1 MRTKFGALVVIFL
14 LVLAGAGSIG
24 LRTYLIKQ
32 LRANQR
38 STWWRLTYR
47 IELDSDKAGAKI
59 QVAIPTDTPHA
70 RVFRENLSFG
80 DLIASRSIQ
89 PSGTSLVSF
98 STQNAGLHFILAQ
111 FDLELSQSDRAP
123 QKPSPEKA
131 SITTLARYLR
141 ATPTIQTQ
149 SAVVQ
154 ETIKE
159 LRSERVGPIDPVQQ
173 IFDFCSIQIED
184 DVEGESSGD
193 AEGVLSDMVGTELGR
208 AKAMV
213 ALCRADNIHARVV
226 TGFRVGQENELLAH
240 HWVETL
246 RDKIWESHDLQSRLF
261 NQLPGN
267 YLPIRYDGDQL
278 VFLSDR
284 EGAEVTFSLSELS
297 AQDAASFANRRPA
310 QILDLTRLPPAMH
323 PVLAV
328 ILLIPLGAL
337 VTSIFQVMV
346 GIRTIGTFSP
356 TLIAVSFVMAD
367 WRTGVAVFALVIF
380 VGLISRALIDRLR
393 LLMVPKLS
401 FILTLVVVILVFT
414 ISVLDYMRLTP
425 SPQAVLLPMVI
436 LTMTIERF
444 YVATAEEGFGAA
456 FGLLLN
462 TILVSFVCFL
472 TVGWLQV
479 GQLVMAYPEVHFF
492 TLAAIVFVG
501 RYNGYRIAELWRF
514 RDLRQPEVDGRVT

>member
-1 MRTKFGALVVIFL
+1 
-14 LVLAGAGSIG
+14 
-24 LRTYLIKQ
+24 
-32 LRANQR
+32 
-38 STWWRLTYR
+38 
-47 IELDSDKAGAKI
+47 
-59 QVAIPTDTPHA
+59 
-70 RVFRENLSFG
+70 
-80 DLIASRSIQ
+80 
-89 PSGTSLVSF
+89 
-98 STQNAGLHFILAQ
+98 
-111 FDLELSQSDRAP
+111 
-123 QKPSPEKA
+123 
-131 SITTLARYLR
+131 
-141 ATPTIQTQ
+141 
-149 SAVVQ
+149 
-154 ETIKE
+154 
-159 LRSERVGPIDPVQQ
+159 
-173 IFDFCSIQIED
+173 
-184 DVEGESSGD
+184 
-193 AEGVLSDMVGTELGR
+193 
-208 AKAMV
+208 
-213 ALCRADNIHARVV
+213 
-226 TGFRVGQENELLAH
+226 
-240 HWVETL
+240 
-246 RDKIWESHDLQSRLF
+246 
-261 NQLPGN
+261 
-267 YLPIRYDGDQL
+267 
-278 VFLSDR
+278 
-284 EGAEVTFSLSELS
+284 
-297 AQDAASFANRRPA
+297 
-310 QILDLTRLPPAMH
+310 MH

-472 TVGWLQV
+472 TVGWRQV
-479 GQLVMAYPEVHFF
+479 GQLMMAYPEVHFF

-501 RYNGYRIAELWRF
+501 RYNGYRISELWRF
-514 RDLRQPEVDGRVT
+514 RDLRQPETDGRVS